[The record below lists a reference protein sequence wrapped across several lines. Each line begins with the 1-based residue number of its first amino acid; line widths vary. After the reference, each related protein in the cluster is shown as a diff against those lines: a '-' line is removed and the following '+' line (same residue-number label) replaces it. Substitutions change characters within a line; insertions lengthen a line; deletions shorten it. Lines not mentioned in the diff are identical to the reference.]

1 MPGFTLALGILHPC
15 IALAI
20 YLSTCIPLP
29 QQLEASPPP
38 LGNIRHA
45 AGRRSGLSSCGAYRR
60 PPLRSGLSVIPTTI
74 ALLYALA
81 LKLAKLI
88 GATVLRCCQGRTRA
102 PHTVR
107 QSPMTAPP
115 PCGTGQTTDQRGAA
129 ALWPAR
135 YYGHEEFTLNAR
147 FGVFG
152 VNFIFSACQGS
163 HAKSSSLG
171 F

>member
-1 MPGFTLALGILHPC
+1 MHATSNLPGFTLALSILHPC

-74 ALLYALA
+74 ALLYAPA

-88 GATVLRCCQGRTRA
+88 GATVLRCCQGRSRA
-102 PHTVR
+102 PHPVR
-107 QSPMTAPP
+107 HSPMTAPP
-115 PCGTGQTTDQRGAA
+115 PCGTGQTTGRKGRCAPFRLQETMGISGD
-129 ALWPAR
+129 W
-135 YYGHEEFTLNAR
+135 N
-147 FGVFG
+147 
-152 VNFIFSACQGS
+152 S
-163 HAKSSSLG
+163 HAKCP
-171 F
+171 FRRFWR